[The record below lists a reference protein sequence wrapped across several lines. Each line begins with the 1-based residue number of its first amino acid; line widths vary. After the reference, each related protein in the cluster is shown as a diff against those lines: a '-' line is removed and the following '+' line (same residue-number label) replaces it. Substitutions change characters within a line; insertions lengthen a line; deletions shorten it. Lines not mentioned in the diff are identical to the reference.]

1 MALARGDPGPE
12 TNVDKTVKRVVIADD
27 EPHIRALL
35 RAVLTALGAVVV
47 AEAPDGEQA
56 VQAFD
61 RHRPDLV
68 MLDMNMP
75 KVDGLAALKRIRA
88 IEASASVVM
97 LTSVNQGSVVE
108 ACLDAG
114 ALNYLLKDTTAEE
127 LTAALARTWAELPG
141 KQDTP

>member
-1 MALARGDPGPE
+1 M
-12 TNVDKTVKRVVIADD
+12 KRVVIADD

-35 RAVLTALGAVVV
+35 RAVLTALGAHVV

-61 RHRPDLV
+61 RYRPHLV

-88 IEASASVVM
+88 IDPNAVVMM
-97 LTSVNQGSVVE
+97 LTSVNQITIVE

-114 ALNYLLKDTTAEE
+114 AHNYLLKDTTAEA
-127 LTAALARTWAELPG
+127 LSAALAQT
-141 KQDTP
+141 